1 MYSLFA
7 FFIPSIIGVRI
18 NNYFNKELKIKNII
32 YNYIT
37 LLLFSFIINVLI
49 MYNLFGIKENV
60 FNVINSDTILFA
72 EMAAISIIVN
82 VILVFIGL
90 VIQKNVMF
98 KIEVENETKII
109 QVQWEWCYE
118 INQENNKQ
126 DTEDAK
132 KLKRHIEIEFEIHKN
147 RQIYWDDVALFCY
160 PEEYQLGIME
170 MNQDDIIEVDNFEEL
185 VQLDQSYLKGG
196 I

>member
-49 MYNLFGIKENV
+49 MYNLFGIKEDV

-72 EMAAISIIVN
+72 EMAAISIVVN

-90 VIQKNVMF
+90 AIQKNVMF
-98 KIEVENETKII
+98 KLEVENETKIET
-109 QVQWEWCYE
+109 VS
-118 INQENNKQ
+118 NSDNKTTSK
-126 DTEDAK
+126 DSKNIK
-132 KLKRHIEIEFEIHKN
+132 KARKTASKTSKK
-147 RQIYWDDVALFCY
+147 DKD
-160 PEEYQLGIME
+160 
-170 MNQDDIIEVDNFEEL
+170 
-185 VQLDQSYLKGG
+185 K
-196 I
+196 

>member
-49 MYNLFGIKENV
+49 MYNLFGIKEDV
-60 FNVINSDTILFA
+60 FNAINSDTILFA
-72 EMAAISIIVN
+72 EMAAISIVVN

-98 KIEVENETKII
+98 KIEVENETKIKT
-109 QVQWEWCYE
+109 VS
-118 INQENNKQ
+118 NSDNKITSK
-126 DTEDAK
+126 DSKNIK
-132 KLKRHIEIEFEIHKN
+132 KTRKTVSKTSKK
-147 RQIYWDDVALFCY
+147 DKD
-160 PEEYQLGIME
+160 
-170 MNQDDIIEVDNFEEL
+170 
-185 VQLDQSYLKGG
+185 K
-196 I
+196 

>member
-72 EMAAISIIVN
+72 EVAAISIIVN

-98 KIEVENETKII
+98 KIEVENETKIKT
-109 QVQWEWCYE
+109 VS
-118 INQENNKQ
+118 NSDNKITSK
-126 DTEDAK
+126 DSKNIK
-132 KLKRHIEIEFEIHKN
+132 KTRKTVSKN
-147 RQIYWDDVALFCY
+147 SKKDKD
-160 PEEYQLGIME
+160 
-170 MNQDDIIEVDNFEEL
+170 
-185 VQLDQSYLKGG
+185 K
-196 I
+196 

>member
-90 VIQKNVMF
+90 AIQKNVMF
-98 KIEVENETKII
+98 KIEVENETKIKT
-109 QVQWEWCYE
+109 VP
-118 INQENNKQ
+118 NSDNKTTSK
-126 DTEDAK
+126 DSKNIK
-132 KLKRHIEIEFEIHKN
+132 KTRKTVSKTSKK
-147 RQIYWDDVALFCY
+147 DKD
-160 PEEYQLGIME
+160 
-170 MNQDDIIEVDNFEEL
+170 
-185 VQLDQSYLKGG
+185 K
-196 I
+196 

>member
-98 KIEVENETKII
+98 KIEVENETKIKT
-109 QVQWEWCYE
+109 VS
-118 INQENNKQ
+118 NSDNKITSK
-126 DTEDAK
+126 DSKNIK
-132 KLKRHIEIEFEIHKN
+132 KTRKAVSKTSKK
-147 RQIYWDDVALFCY
+147 DKD
-160 PEEYQLGIME
+160 
-170 MNQDDIIEVDNFEEL
+170 
-185 VQLDQSYLKGG
+185 K
-196 I
+196 

>member
-72 EMAAISIIVN
+72 EVAVISIIVN

-98 KIEVENETKII
+98 KIEVENETKIKT
-109 QVQWEWCYE
+109 VS
-118 INQENNKQ
+118 NSDNKITSK
-126 DTEDAK
+126 DSKNIK
-132 KLKRHIEIEFEIHKN
+132 KTRKTVSKN
-147 RQIYWDDVALFCY
+147 SKKDKD
-160 PEEYQLGIME
+160 
-170 MNQDDIIEVDNFEEL
+170 
-185 VQLDQSYLKGG
+185 K
-196 I
+196 

>member
-49 MYNLFGIKENV
+49 MYNLFGIKEDV
-60 FNVINSDTILFA
+60 FNAINSDTILFA

-98 KIEVENETKII
+98 KIEVENETKIKT
-109 QVQWEWCYE
+109 VS
-118 INQENNKQ
+118 NSDNKITSK
-126 DTEDAK
+126 DSKNIK
-132 KLKRHIEIEFEIHKN
+132 KTRKTVSKTSKK
-147 RQIYWDDVALFCY
+147 DKD
-160 PEEYQLGIME
+160 
-170 MNQDDIIEVDNFEEL
+170 
-185 VQLDQSYLKGG
+185 K
-196 I
+196 

>member
-7 FFIPSIIGVRI
+7 FFIPSIIGIRI

-98 KIEVENETKII
+98 KIEVENETKIKT
-109 QVQWEWCYE
+109 VS
-118 INQENNKQ
+118 NSDNKTTSKDSNNI
-126 DTEDAK
+126 K
-132 KLKRHIEIEFEIHKN
+132 KTRKTVSKTSKK
-147 RQIYWDDVALFCY
+147 DKD
-160 PEEYQLGIME
+160 
-170 MNQDDIIEVDNFEEL
+170 
-185 VQLDQSYLKGG
+185 K
-196 I
+196 

>member
-18 NNYFNKELKIKNII
+18 NDYFNKELKIKNII

-98 KIEVENETKII
+98 KIEVENETKIKT
-109 QVQWEWCYE
+109 VS
-118 INQENNKQ
+118 NSDNKITSK
-126 DTEDAK
+126 DSKNIK
-132 KLKRHIEIEFEIHKN
+132 KTRKTVSKTSKK
-147 RQIYWDDVALFCY
+147 DKD
-160 PEEYQLGIME
+160 
-170 MNQDDIIEVDNFEEL
+170 
-185 VQLDQSYLKGG
+185 K
-196 I
+196 

>member
-98 KIEVENETKII
+98 KIEVENETKIKT
-109 QVQWEWCYE
+109 VS
-118 INQENNKQ
+118 NSDNKITSK
-126 DTEDAK
+126 DSKNIK
-132 KLKRHIEIEFEIHKN
+132 KTRKTVSKTIKKDK
-147 RQIYWDDVALFCY
+147 Y
-160 PEEYQLGIME
+160 
-170 MNQDDIIEVDNFEEL
+170 
-185 VQLDQSYLKGG
+185 K
-196 I
+196 

>member
-90 VIQKNVMF
+90 VIQKNVLF
-98 KIEVENETKII
+98 KIEVENETKIKT
-109 QVQWEWCYE
+109 VS
-118 INQENNKQ
+118 NSDNKITSK
-126 DTEDAK
+126 DSKNIK
-132 KLKRHIEIEFEIHKN
+132 KTRKTVSKTSKK
-147 RQIYWDDVALFCY
+147 DKD
-160 PEEYQLGIME
+160 
-170 MNQDDIIEVDNFEEL
+170 
-185 VQLDQSYLKGG
+185 K
-196 I
+196 

>member
-18 NNYFNKELKIKNII
+18 NNYFNKDLKIKNII

-49 MYNLFGIKENV
+49 MYNLFGVKENI

-72 EMAAISIIVN
+72 EMAAISIVIN

-90 VIQKNVMF
+90 AIQKNVKF
-98 KIEVENETKII
+98 KIEVENETKN
-109 QVQWEWCYE
+109 EAAS
-118 INQENNKQ
+118 NSNNKNTSK
-126 DTEDAK
+126 DSKNTKKTRKTTSKTAK
-132 KLKRHIEIEFEIHKN
+132 KDKDK
-147 RQIYWDDVALFCY
+147 
-160 PEEYQLGIME
+160 
-170 MNQDDIIEVDNFEEL
+170 
-185 VQLDQSYLKGG
+185 
-196 I
+196 

>member
-49 MYNLFGIKENV
+49 MYNLFGIKEDV
-60 FNVINSDTILFA
+60 FNAINSDTILFA
-72 EMAAISIIVN
+72 EMAAISIVVN

-90 VIQKNVMF
+90 AIQKNVMF
-98 KIEVENETKII
+98 KLEVENETKIKT
-109 QVQWEWCYE
+109 VS
-118 INQENNKQ
+118 NSDNKTTSK
-126 DTEDAK
+126 DSKNIK
-132 KLKRHIEIEFEIHKN
+132 KTRKTVSKTSKK
-147 RQIYWDDVALFCY
+147 DKD
-160 PEEYQLGIME
+160 
-170 MNQDDIIEVDNFEEL
+170 
-185 VQLDQSYLKGG
+185 K
-196 I
+196 

>member
-49 MYNLFGIKENV
+49 MYNLFGIKEDV
-60 FNVINSDTILFA
+60 FNAINSDTILFA
-72 EMAAISIIVN
+72 EMATISIIVN

-98 KIEVENETKII
+98 KIEVENETKIKT
-109 QVQWEWCYE
+109 VS
-118 INQENNKQ
+118 NSDNKITSK
-126 DTEDAK
+126 DSKNIK
-132 KLKRHIEIEFEIHKN
+132 KTRKTVSKTSKK
-147 RQIYWDDVALFCY
+147 DKD
-160 PEEYQLGIME
+160 
-170 MNQDDIIEVDNFEEL
+170 
-185 VQLDQSYLKGG
+185 K
-196 I
+196 

>member
-49 MYNLFGIKENV
+49 MYNLFGIKEDV

-98 KIEVENETKII
+98 KLEVENETKIET
-109 QVQWEWCYE
+109 VS
-118 INQENNKQ
+118 NSDNKTTSK
-126 DTEDAK
+126 DSKNIK
-132 KLKRHIEIEFEIHKN
+132 KARKTASKTSKK
-147 RQIYWDDVALFCY
+147 DKD
-160 PEEYQLGIME
+160 
-170 MNQDDIIEVDNFEEL
+170 
-185 VQLDQSYLKGG
+185 K
-196 I
+196 

>member
-49 MYNLFGIKENV
+49 MYNLFGIKEDV

-90 VIQKNVMF
+90 VIQKNIMF
-98 KIEVENETKII
+98 KIEVENETKIET
-109 QVQWEWCYE
+109 VS
-118 INQENNKQ
+118 NSDNKTTSK
-126 DTEDAK
+126 DSKNIK
-132 KLKRHIEIEFEIHKN
+132 KARKTASKTSKK
-147 RQIYWDDVALFCY
+147 DKD
-160 PEEYQLGIME
+160 
-170 MNQDDIIEVDNFEEL
+170 
-185 VQLDQSYLKGG
+185 K
-196 I
+196 

>member
-1 MYSLFA
+1 MYSLFV

-49 MYNLFGIKENV
+49 MYNLFGIKEDV
-60 FNVINSDTILFA
+60 FNAINSDTILFA
-72 EMAAISIIVN
+72 EMATISIIVN

-98 KIEVENETKII
+98 KIEVENETKIET
-109 QVQWEWCYE
+109 VS
-118 INQENNKQ
+118 NSDNKTTSK
-126 DTEDAK
+126 DSKNIK
-132 KLKRHIEIEFEIHKN
+132 KTRKTVSKN
-147 RQIYWDDVALFCY
+147 SKKDKD
-160 PEEYQLGIME
+160 
-170 MNQDDIIEVDNFEEL
+170 
-185 VQLDQSYLKGG
+185 K
-196 I
+196 

>member
-7 FFIPSIIGVRI
+7 FFIPSIIGIRI

-98 KIEVENETKII
+98 KIEVENETKIKT
-109 QVQWEWCYE
+109 VS
-118 INQENNKQ
+118 NSDNKITSK
-126 DTEDAK
+126 DSKNIK
-132 KLKRHIEIEFEIHKN
+132 KARKTVSKTSKK
-147 RQIYWDDVALFCY
+147 DKD
-160 PEEYQLGIME
+160 
-170 MNQDDIIEVDNFEEL
+170 
-185 VQLDQSYLKGG
+185 K
-196 I
+196 

>member
-7 FFIPSIIGVRI
+7 FFIPSIIGIRI

-72 EMAAISIIVN
+72 EMATISIIVN

-90 VIQKNVMF
+90 AIQKNVMF
-98 KIEVENETKII
+98 KLEVENETKIET
-109 QVQWEWCYE
+109 VS
-118 INQENNKQ
+118 NSDNKTTSK
-126 DTEDAK
+126 DSKNIK
-132 KLKRHIEIEFEIHKN
+132 KTRKTVSKTSKK
-147 RQIYWDDVALFCY
+147 DKD
-160 PEEYQLGIME
+160 
-170 MNQDDIIEVDNFEEL
+170 
-185 VQLDQSYLKGG
+185 K
-196 I
+196 

>member
-49 MYNLFGIKENV
+49 MYNLFGIKEDV
-60 FNVINSDTILFA
+60 FNAINSDTILFA
-72 EMAAISIIVN
+72 EMAAISIVVN

-98 KIEVENETKII
+98 KIEVENETKIKT
-109 QVQWEWCYE
+109 VS
-118 INQENNKQ
+118 NGDNKITSK
-126 DTEDAK
+126 DSKNIK
-132 KLKRHIEIEFEIHKN
+132 KTRKTVSKTSKK
-147 RQIYWDDVALFCY
+147 DKD
-160 PEEYQLGIME
+160 
-170 MNQDDIIEVDNFEEL
+170 
-185 VQLDQSYLKGG
+185 K
-196 I
+196 

>member
-98 KIEVENETKII
+98 KIEVENETEIKTVSNSDNKITSKDSKNI
-109 QVQWEWCYE
+109 
-118 INQENNKQ
+118 
-126 DTEDAK
+126 K
-132 KLKRHIEIEFEIHKN
+132 KTRKTVSKTSKK
-147 RQIYWDDVALFCY
+147 DKD
-160 PEEYQLGIME
+160 
-170 MNQDDIIEVDNFEEL
+170 
-185 VQLDQSYLKGG
+185 K
-196 I
+196 

>member
-7 FFIPSIIGVRI
+7 FFIPSIIGIRI

-49 MYNLFGIKENV
+49 MYNLFEVKEDV
-60 FNVINSDTILFA
+60 FSAINSDTILFA
-72 EMAAISIIVN
+72 KMAAISIIVN

-98 KIEVENETKII
+98 KIEVENETKIET
-109 QVQWEWCYE
+109 VS
-118 INQENNKQ
+118 NSDNKTTSK
-126 DTEDAK
+126 DSKNIK
-132 KLKRHIEIEFEIHKN
+132 KTRKTVSKTSKK
-147 RQIYWDDVALFCY
+147 DKD
-160 PEEYQLGIME
+160 
-170 MNQDDIIEVDNFEEL
+170 
-185 VQLDQSYLKGG
+185 K
-196 I
+196 

>member
-49 MYNLFGIKENV
+49 MYNLFGIKEDV
-60 FNVINSDTILFA
+60 FNAINSDTILFA

-98 KIEVENETKII
+98 KIEVENETKIKT
-109 QVQWEWCYE
+109 VS
-118 INQENNKQ
+118 NSDNKTTSK
-126 DTEDAK
+126 DSKNIK
-132 KLKRHIEIEFEIHKN
+132 KTRKTVSKTSKK
-147 RQIYWDDVALFCY
+147 DKD
-160 PEEYQLGIME
+160 
-170 MNQDDIIEVDNFEEL
+170 
-185 VQLDQSYLKGG
+185 K
-196 I
+196 

>member
-72 EMAAISIIVN
+72 EMATISIIVN

-98 KIEVENETKII
+98 KLEVENETKIET
-109 QVQWEWCYE
+109 VS
-118 INQENNKQ
+118 NSDNKTTSK
-126 DTEDAK
+126 DSKNIK
-132 KLKRHIEIEFEIHKN
+132 KTRKTVSKTSKK
-147 RQIYWDDVALFCY
+147 DKD
-160 PEEYQLGIME
+160 
-170 MNQDDIIEVDNFEEL
+170 
-185 VQLDQSYLKGG
+185 K
-196 I
+196 

>member
-98 KIEVENETKII
+98 KIEVENETKIKT
-109 QVQWEWCYE
+109 VS
-118 INQENNKQ
+118 NSDNKITSK
-126 DTEDAK
+126 DSKNIK
-132 KLKRHIEIEFEIHKN
+132 KTRKTVSKTSKK
-147 RQIYWDDVALFCY
+147 DKD
-160 PEEYQLGIME
+160 
-170 MNQDDIIEVDNFEEL
+170 
-185 VQLDQSYLKGG
+185 K
-196 I
+196 

>member
-72 EMAAISIIVN
+72 EMATISIIVN

-98 KIEVENETKII
+98 KIEVENETKIKT
-109 QVQWEWCYE
+109 VS
-118 INQENNKQ
+118 NSDNKITSK
-126 DTEDAK
+126 DSKNIK
-132 KLKRHIEIEFEIHKN
+132 KTRKTVSKTSKK
-147 RQIYWDDVALFCY
+147 DKD
-160 PEEYQLGIME
+160 
-170 MNQDDIIEVDNFEEL
+170 
-185 VQLDQSYLKGG
+185 K
-196 I
+196 

>member
-90 VIQKNVMF
+90 AIQKNVMF
-98 KIEVENETKII
+98 KIEVENETKIKA
-109 QVQWEWCYE
+109 VS
-118 INQENNKQ
+118 NSDNKITSK
-126 DTEDAK
+126 DSKNIK
-132 KLKRHIEIEFEIHKN
+132 KTRKTVSKN
-147 RQIYWDDVALFCY
+147 FKKDKD
-160 PEEYQLGIME
+160 
-170 MNQDDIIEVDNFEEL
+170 
-185 VQLDQSYLKGG
+185 K
-196 I
+196 